1 MHRDGR
7 QLVKGG
13 SSQLSAKQL
22 QQRIGTKPCLTDCLD
37 GLMILHEMHRSEYDH
52 LYLFICISWES
63 KTQDWISSWAFCMW
77 MKYIY
82 VYFYVCWIILEESYY
97 FEFNGNF
104 NFLLGTSLNH
114 LLYQHFQFLS
124 WNPGTLNSISLI
136 TMESFFKKNHVFFS
150 FYNVR
155 SFI

>member
-52 LYLFICISWES
+52 LYLFICISWEIQ
-63 KTQDWISSWAFCMW
+63 TQDWISSWAFCMW

-114 LLYQHFQFLS
+114 LLSTFLFRD
-124 WNPGTLNSISLI
+124 IRLI
-136 TMESFFKKNHVFFS
+136 NHELLECSKITRTAMLF
-150 FYNVR
+150 N
-155 SFI
+155 IH